1 LFASPLGN
9 IKGRVDFA
17 LTQDIE
23 RDLSPETPLNQR
35 TKVMK
40 ELSEAVL
47 KNRLE
52 DVRASSGICSTVLV
66 ENFIK

>member
-1 LFASPLGN
+1 LYPIGN
-9 IKGRVDFA
+9 LKGRVDFA

-23 RDLSPETPLNQR
+23 KDLSPETPLTHR
-35 TKVMK
+35 LKVIK

-52 DVRASSGICSTVLV
+52 DVRV
-66 ENFIK
+66 

>member
-1 LFASPLGN
+1 
-9 IKGRVDFA
+9 VDFA

-23 RDLSPETPLNQR
+23 KDLSPETPLNHR
-35 TKVMK
+35 MKVIK

-52 DVRASSGICSTVLV
+52 DVRISLASVSNITGRKVHAVTV
-66 ENFIK
+66 KC

>member
-1 LFASPLGN
+1 MFIFVSIGN
-9 IKGRVDFA
+9 IKGKVDFA

-23 RDLSPETPLNQR
+23 KDLSPETPLNQR
-35 TKVMK
+35 AKVIK

-52 DVRASSGICSTVLV
+52 DVRA
-66 ENFIK
+66 

>member
-1 LFASPLGN
+1 MFKKMTYYLGLLMFIFVSIGN
-9 IKGRVDFA
+9 IKGKVDFA

-23 RDLSPETPLNQR
+23 KDLSPETPLNQR
-35 TKVMK
+35 TKVIK

-52 DVRASSGICSTVLV
+52 DVRA
-66 ENFIK
+66 

>member
-1 LFASPLGN
+1 MFIFVSIGN
-9 IKGRVDFA
+9 IRGKVDFA

-23 RDLSPETPLNQR
+23 KDLSPETPLNHR
-35 TKVMK
+35 TKVIK

-52 DVRASSGICSTVLV
+52 DVRS
-66 ENFIK
+66 

>member
-1 LFASPLGN
+1 MTCLFSYHLGN

-23 RDLSPETPLNQR
+23 RDLSPETSLNQR
-35 TKVMK
+35 IKVMK

-52 DVRASSGICSTVLV
+52 DVRA
-66 ENFIK
+66 

>member
-1 LFASPLGN
+1 
-9 IKGRVDFA
+9 VDFA

-23 RDLSPETPLNQR
+23 KDLSPETPLTHR
-35 TKVMK
+35 MKVIK

-52 DVRASSGICSTVLV
+52 DVRVYKVASVSNITGRRLRAVTVRC
-66 ENFIK
+66 

>member
-1 LFASPLGN
+1 MTYLGIPMFIFISIGN
-9 IKGRVDFA
+9 IRGKVDFA

-23 RDLSPETPLNQR
+23 KDLSPETPLNHR
-35 TKVMK
+35 TKVIK

-52 DVRASSGICSTVLV
+52 DVRS
-66 ENFIK
+66 

>member
-1 LFASPLGN
+1 M
-9 IKGRVDFA
+9 DFA

-23 RDLSPETPLNQR
+23 KDLSRETPLTHR
-35 TKVMK
+35 VKVIK

-52 DVRASSGICSTVLV
+52 DVRV
-66 ENFIK
+66 

>member
-1 LFASPLGN
+1 MLYLKKYPTAVACLFSYSLGN

-23 RDLSPETPLNQR
+23 KDLSPETPLNQR

-52 DVRASSGICSTVLV
+52 DVRA
-66 ENFIK
+66 

>member
-1 LFASPLGN
+1 MLYLKKYHTTVACLFSYPLGN

-52 DVRASSGICSTVLV
+52 DVRA
-66 ENFIK
+66 

>member
-1 LFASPLGN
+1 MACLFSYALGN
-9 IKGRVDFA
+9 FKGRVDFA

-52 DVRASSGICSTVLV
+52 DVRA
-66 ENFIK
+66 

>member
-1 LFASPLGN
+1 M
-9 IKGRVDFA
+9 DFA

-23 RDLSPETPLNQR
+23 KDLSPETPLNHR
-35 TKVMK
+35 MKVIK

-52 DVRASSGICSTVLV
+52 DVRISLASVSNITGRKVHAVTV
-66 ENFIK
+66 KC